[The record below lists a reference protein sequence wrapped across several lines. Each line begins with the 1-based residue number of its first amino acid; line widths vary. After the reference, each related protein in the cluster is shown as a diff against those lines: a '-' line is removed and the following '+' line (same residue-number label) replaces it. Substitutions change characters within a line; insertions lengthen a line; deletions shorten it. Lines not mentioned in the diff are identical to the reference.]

1 MSTFKLMSRLWSRNK
16 FYKNLILAVIV
27 LFSGFLLYVTIAS
40 IREEAPADTLT
51 YAFCTLR
58 PMYLMVIFFLF
69 FSYECFVK
77 INRYKETFSTCKQG
91 IGGVYRAQLLLLFSL
106 IGVLTMVSFLLIVVY
121 ACVAHQVALLPHVL
135 SRVICYQVLCPAAAV
150 LIGLLLSGVRQRY
163 IVYPLM
169 VIFGLSETE
178 WLQTTT
184 THVMETTGKN
194 YAKLMQIFSLIPNS
208 MQYEPNDQIG
218 IPWDLNKIAQLL
230 FFIALSATVVGLI
243 CARTKAKRW
252 WIGGLGLLLSA
263 VLLTGYF
270 IPVSVPVMDLS
281 ASSVFADAAYYQ
293 TIHAGE
299 QRNVAADFRVKKYRL
314 DFSMGL
320 NLTGR
325 AKVYVDRSELKSYR
339 FTLYHGYKVKRVTDQ
354 TGAALDFRRE
364 YDYVTVTRGG
374 AAVEYLCLEYT
385 GSSPQYYS
393 GYAGA
398 CLPANFAYYPI
409 PGYLEL
415 FMDSY
420 YGFIDCSL
428 PYDTAFDVHC
438 SGRKQMYCNLAAR
451 GDNHFAGNARS
462 ITLLSGYYDTLK
474 LNNTLVVYPKY
485 ADTEIRARIK
495 KNMGTFTKQ
504 HRDIHTIFI
513 MDACNL
519 TPYEHLR
526 SYDGY
531 VVTNSMIDMEQS
543 YFESQIDI
551 SKMDFYKTFVY
562 YYNEKVDREE
572 LEQLKQSEDPEEY
585 PMVQIILKLSASKNR
600 EAAAAETEQYLTNSK
615 DTRAPMTFLQ
625 ELGEK
630 YAKA

>member
-16 FYKNLILAVIV
+16 FYKYFILAVIV
-27 LFSGFLLYVTIAS
+27 LFSGFLLYTIIAS
-40 IREEAPADTLT
+40 IREEAPADTLG
-51 YAFCTLR
+51 YAFVTLF
-58 PMYLMVIFFLF
+58 PQYLMVIFFLF

-106 IGVLTMVSFLLIVVY
+106 IGVLTAVACLVIVGY

-135 SRVICYQVLCPAAAV
+135 SRVICYQVLCPGAAV
-150 LIGLLLSGVRQRY
+150 FIGLLLSGVRQRY

-194 YAKLMQIFSLIPNS
+194 YAKLMQIFSLLPSSMRYAPN
-208 MQYEPNDQIG
+208 NQIG

-243 CARTKAKRW
+243 CARTRAKRW
-252 WIGGLGLLLSA
+252 WTGGLGLLLSA

-281 ASSVFADAAYYQ
+281 TSGVFADAAYYQ

-339 FTLYHGYKVKRVTDQ
+339 FTLYHGYKVKQVTDQ

-364 YDYVTVTRGG
+364 HDYVTVTRGG
-374 AAVEYLCLEYT
+374 ADVEYLCLEYT
-385 GSSPQYYS
+385 GKSPKYYS
-393 GYAGA
+393 SYAGV

-409 PGYLEL
+409 PGYREL
-415 FMDSY
+415 FKDSF

-428 PYDTAFDVHC
+428 PYDTAFDVRC

-451 GDNHFAGNARS
+451 GNNHFAGNARS

-485 ADTEIRARIK
+485 AD
-495 KNMGTFTKQ
+495 NQ
-504 HRDIHTIFI
+504 
-513 MDACNL
+513 
-519 TPYEHLR
+519 
-526 SYDGY
+526 
-531 VVTNSMIDMEQS
+531 
-543 YFESQIDI
+543 
-551 SKMDFYKTFVY
+551 
-562 YYNEKVDREE
+562 
-572 LEQLKQSEDPEEY
+572 
-585 PMVQIILKLSASKNR
+585 
-600 EAAAAETEQYLTNSK
+600 
-615 DTRAPMTFLQ
+615 
-625 ELGEK
+625 
-630 YAKA
+630 

>member
-16 FYKNLILAVIV
+16 FRKYLIITIAV
-27 LFSGFLLYVTIAS
+27 LFGGFQLHNFIAS
-40 IREEAPADTLT
+40 AIQGIMSDILSYTVAILFPLYFTVL
-51 YAFCTLR
+51 
-58 PMYLMVIFFLF
+58 FFLF

-106 IGVLTMVSFLLIVVY
+106 IGVLTAMACLFIAVY
-121 ACVAHQVALLPHVL
+121 ACVARQVALLPHVL
-135 SRVICYQVLCPAAAV
+135 SRVICYQVLCPGAAV
-150 LIGLLLSGVRQRY
+150 FIGLLLSGVRQRY

-169 VIFGLSETE
+169 VIFGISETE

-184 THVMETTGKN
+184 MHVMETTGKN
-194 YAKLMQIFSLIPNS
+194 YAKLMEIFSLIPNS
-208 MQYEPNDQIG
+208 MLYTPNSQIG
-218 IPWDLNKIAQLL
+218 FPWDLNKIAQLL
-230 FFIALSATVVGLI
+230 FFMVFSATVVGLL

-252 WIGGLGLLLSA
+252 WTGGLGLLLSA

-281 ASSVFADAAYYQ
+281 AASETADTTYYDMNYKDCQ
-293 TIHAGE
+293 KDET
-299 QRNVAADFRVKKYRL
+299 ADFRVKKYQL
-314 DFSMGL
+314 DFSVGL
-320 NLTGR
+320 NLTGC
-325 AKVYVDRSELKSYR
+325 AKVYVDQSELKSYR
-339 FTLYHGYKVKRVTDQ
+339 FTLYHGYKVKQVTDQ

-374 AAVEYLCLEYT
+374 AAVEYLCLEYI
-385 GSSPQYYS
+385 GKSPKYYS
-393 GYAGA
+393 SYAGV

-409 PGYLEL
+409 PGYREL
-415 FMDSY
+415 FSDNF

-474 LNNTLVVYPKY
+474 LNDTLVVYPKY
-485 ADTEIRARIK
+485 ADGEIRTRIK
-495 KNMGTFTKQ
+495 KNMGTFTKE
-504 HRDIHTIFI
+504 HRDIRTIFI
-513 MDACNL
+513 MDADNL
-519 TPYEHLR
+519 TQYEHLR

-531 VVTNSMIDMEQS
+531 LVTSSIYDMEQS

-572 LEQLKQSEDPEEY
+572 LEQLKQSEDPEKY

>member
-1 MSTFKLMSRLWSRNK
+1 
-16 FYKNLILAVIV
+16 
-27 LFSGFLLYVTIAS
+27 
-40 IREEAPADTLT
+40 
-51 YAFCTLR
+51 
-58 PMYLMVIFFLF
+58 
-69 FSYECFVK
+69 
-77 INRYKETFSTCKQG
+77 
-91 IGGVYRAQLLLLFSL
+91 
-106 IGVLTMVSFLLIVVY
+106 
-121 ACVAHQVALLPHVL
+121 
-135 SRVICYQVLCPAAAV
+135 
-150 LIGLLLSGVRQRY
+150 
-163 IVYPLM
+163 
-169 VIFGLSETE
+169 
-178 WLQTTT
+178 
-184 THVMETTGKN
+184 
-194 YAKLMQIFSLIPNS
+194 MQIFSLIPNS
-208 MQYEPNDQIG
+208 MQYEPNNQIG

-230 FFIALSATVVGLI
+230 FFISLSATVVGLI

-252 WIGGLGLLLSA
+252 WTGGLGLLLSA

-270 IPVSVPVMDLS
+270 MPVSVPVMDLS
-281 ASSVFADAAYYQ
+281 TSSVFADAAYYQ

-299 QRNVAADFRVKKYRL
+299 QRNVAADFRVKKYQL
-314 DFSMGL
+314 DFSVGL

-325 AKVYVDRSELKSYR
+325 TKVYVDQSELKSYR
-339 FTLYHGYKVKRVTDQ
+339 FTLYHGYKVKQVTDQ

-364 YDYVTVTRGG
+364 LDYVTVTRGG

-385 GSSPQYYS
+385 GKSPKYYS
-393 GYAGA
+393 SYAGV

-409 PGYLEL
+409 PGYREL
-415 FMDSY
+415 FSDNF

-474 LNNTLVVYPKY
+474 LNDTLVVYPKY

-495 KNMGTFTKQ
+495 KNMGTFTKE
-504 HRDIHTIFI
+504 HRDIRTIFI

-600 EAAAAETEQYLTNSK
+600 EAAAAETERYLTNSK

>member
-1 MSTFKLMSRLWSRNK
+1 
-16 FYKNLILAVIV
+16 
-27 LFSGFLLYVTIAS
+27 
-40 IREEAPADTLT
+40 
-51 YAFCTLR
+51 
-58 PMYLMVIFFLF
+58 
-69 FSYECFVK
+69 
-77 INRYKETFSTCKQG
+77 
-91 IGGVYRAQLLLLFSL
+91 
-106 IGVLTMVSFLLIVVY
+106 
-121 ACVAHQVALLPHVL
+121 
-135 SRVICYQVLCPAAAV
+135 
-150 LIGLLLSGVRQRY
+150 
-163 IVYPLM
+163 
-169 VIFGLSETE
+169 
-178 WLQTTT
+178 
-184 THVMETTGKN
+184 
-194 YAKLMQIFSLIPNS
+194 
-208 MQYEPNDQIG
+208 
-218 IPWDLNKIAQLL
+218 
-230 FFIALSATVVGLI
+230 
-243 CARTKAKRW
+243 
-252 WIGGLGLLLSA
+252 
-263 VLLTGYF
+263 
-270 IPVSVPVMDLS
+270 
-281 ASSVFADAAYYQ
+281 
-293 TIHAGE
+293 
-299 QRNVAADFRVKKYRL
+299 
-314 DFSMGL
+314 MGL

-364 YDYVTVTRGG
+364 HDYVTVTRGG

-385 GSSPQYYS
+385 GKSPKYYS
-393 GYAGA
+393 SYAGV

-415 FMDSY
+415 FSDNF

-428 PYDTAFDVHC
+428 PYDTAFDVRC

-474 LNNTLVVYPKY
+474 LNDTLVVYPKY
-485 ADTEIRARIK
+485 ADGEIRARIK
-495 KNMGTFTKQ
+495 KNMGTFTKE
-504 HRDIHTIFI
+504 HRDIRTIFI
-513 MDACNL
+513 MDADNL
-519 TPYEHLR
+519 TQYEHLR

-531 VVTNSMIDMEQS
+531 LVTSSIYDMEQS

-551 SKMDFYKTFVY
+551 SKLHFYKMFVY

-572 LEQLKQSEDPEEY
+572 LERLKQSEDPEEY

>member
-106 IGVLTMVSFLLIVVY
+106 IGVLTMVSFLLIVGY

-135 SRVICYQVLCPAAAV
+135 SRVICYQVLCPGAAV

-208 MQYEPNDQIG
+208 MQYEPNNQIG

-252 WIGGLGLLLSA
+252 WTGGLGLLLSA

-270 IPVSVPVMDLS
+270 MPVSVPVMDLS
-281 ASSVFADAAYYQ
+281 TSGVFADAAYYQ

-299 QRNVAADFRVKKYRL
+299 QRNVAADFRVKKYQL
-314 DFSMGL
+314 DFSVGL

-339 FTLYHGYKVKRVTDQ
+339 FTLYHGYKVKQVTDQ

-364 YDYVTVTRGG
+364 LDYVTVTRGG

-385 GSSPQYYS
+385 GKSPKYYS
-393 GYAGA
+393 SYAGV

-409 PGYLEL
+409 PGYREL
-415 FMDSY
+415 FSDNF

-428 PYDTAFDVHC
+428 PYDTAFDVRC

-462 ITLLSGYYDTLK
+462 ITLLSGYYDTL
-474 LNNTLVVYPKY
+474 VVYPKY

-504 HRDIHTIFI
+504 HRDIRTIFI
-513 MDACNL
+513 MDTDNL
-519 TPYEHLR
+519 TQYEHLR

-531 VVTNSMIDMEQS
+531 VVTSSIYDMEQS

>member
-91 IGGVYRAQLLLLFSL
+91 IGGIYRAQLLLLFSL

-135 SRVICYQVLCPAAAV
+135 SRVICYQVLCPGAAV

-169 VIFGLSETE
+169 VIFGLSET
-178 WLQTTT
+178 
-184 THVMETTGKN
+184 TGKN

-208 MQYEPNDQIG
+208 MQYEPNNQIG

-252 WIGGLGLLLSA
+252 WTGGLGLLLSA

-270 IPVSVPVMDLS
+270 MPVSVPVMDLS
-281 ASSVFADAAYYQ
+281 TSGVFADAAYYQ

-299 QRNVAADFRVKKYRL
+299 QRNVAADFRVKKYQL
-314 DFSMGL
+314 DFSVGL

-339 FTLYHGYKVKRVTDQ
+339 FTLYHGYKVKQVTDQ

-364 YDYVTVTRGG
+364 LDYVTVTRGG

-385 GSSPQYYS
+385 GKSPKYYS
-393 GYAGA
+393 SYAGV

-409 PGYLEL
+409 PGYREL
-415 FMDSY
+415 FSDNF

-428 PYDTAFDVHC
+428 PYDTAFDVRC

-474 LNNTLVVYPKY
+474 LNDTLVVYPKY
-485 ADTEIRARIK
+485 ADKEIRARIK

-504 HRDIHTIFI
+504 HRDIRTIFI
-513 MDACNL
+513 MDTDNL
-519 TPYEHLR
+519 TQYEHLR

-531 VVTNSMIDMEQS
+531 VVTSSIYDMEQS

>member
-16 FYKNLILAVIV
+16 FYKYLILAVIV
-27 LFSGFLLYVTIAS
+27 LFNGFLLYTIIAS
-40 IREEAPADTLT
+40 IREEAPADTLG
-51 YAFCTLR
+51 YAFVTLF
-58 PMYLMVIFFLF
+58 PQYLMVIFFLF

-106 IGVLTMVSFLLIVVY
+106 IGVLTAVACLVIVGY
-121 ACVAHQVALLPHVL
+121 ACVARQVALLPHVL
-135 SRVICYQVLCPAAAV
+135 SRVICYQVLCPGAAV

-184 THVMETTGKN
+184 LHVMETTGKN
-194 YAKLMQIFSLIPNS
+194 YAKLMQIFSLLPSSMRFAPN
-208 MQYEPNDQIG
+208 NQIG

-230 FFIALSATVVGLI
+230 FFMVFSATVVGLL

-252 WIGGLGLLLSA
+252 WTGGLGLLLSA

-270 IPVSVPVMDLS
+270 MPVSVPVMDLGT
-281 ASSVFADAAYYQ
+281 SSVFADAAYYQ

-314 DFSMGL
+314 DFSVGL

-354 TGAALDFRRE
+354 TGAALDFRQE

-385 GSSPQYYS
+385 GKSPKYYS
-393 GYAGA
+393 SYAGV

-415 FMDSY
+415 FSDNF

-428 PYDTAFDVHC
+428 PYDTAFDVRC

-485 ADTEIRARIK
+485 ADTEIRARVK
-495 KNMGTFTKQ
+495 KNMGTFTKE

-513 MDACNL
+513 MDADNL
-519 TPYEHLR
+519 TQYEHLR

-551 SKMDFYKTFVY
+551 SKLHFYKMFVY

-572 LEQLKQSEDPEEY
+572 LEQLKQSEDPEKY

-615 DTRAPMTFLQ
+615 DTRAPMTFLR

>member
-16 FYKNLILAVIV
+16 FYKYLILLAI
-27 LFSGFLLYVTIAS
+27 LALAGFHLYMLISLWKEDWADSLTFAFSSLRSLYLLVPFFIFLG
-40 IREEAPADTLT
+40 
-51 YAFCTLR
+51 
-58 PMYLMVIFFLF
+58 
-69 FSYECFVK
+69 YECFAK
-77 INRYKETFSTCKQG
+77 INRYKETFSTCKQR
-91 IGGVYRAQLLLLFSL
+91 IGGVYRAQLLLFFCL
-106 IGVLTMVSFLLIVVY
+106 IGVFTAVACLFTTVY
-121 ACVAHQVALLPHVL
+121 TCMCSQFTLLPHAL
-135 SRVICYQVLCPAAAV
+135 SRLIGYYILCQVAAV
-150 LIGLLLSGVRQRY
+150 FVGLLLSGIRQRY
-163 IVYPLM
+163 IAYLLM
-169 VIFGLSETE
+169 VIFVVSETE
-178 WLQTTT
+178 LVQNFS
-184 THVMETTGKN
+184 VQIMNSTGKN
-194 YAKLMQIFSLIPNS
+194 YTKLTEFFMIIPNS
-208 MQYEPNDQIG
+208 LQWEENQQIG

-252 WIGGLGLLLSA
+252 WTGGLGLLLSA

-270 IPVSVPVMDLS
+270 IPVSVPLADSS
-281 ASSVFADAAYYQ
+281 ASGVLNDEFYYDYH
-293 TIHAGE
+293 TDCKRIE
-299 QRNVAADFRVKKYRL
+299 PADFRIKKYQL

-339 FTLYHGYKVKRVTDQ
+339 FTLYHGYKVKQVTDQ

-393 GYAGA
+393 SYAGV

-415 FMDSY
+415 FKDFY

-428 PYDTAFDVHC
+428 PYDTAFDVRC

-474 LNNTLVVYPKY
+474 LNDTLIVYLKF
-485 ADTEIRARIK
+485 ADRDVQDRIK

-504 HRDIHTIFI
+504 HRNIHTVFM
-513 MDACNL
+513 MDVANL
-519 TPYEHLR
+519 TQYERVR
-526 SYDGY
+526 SDDGY

-543 YFESQIDI
+543 YFESQIHI
-551 SKMDFYKTFVY
+551 SKQDFYRTFVFY
-562 YYNEKVDREE
+562 FNKKVDREE

>member
-27 LFSGFLLYVTIAS
+27 LFSGFLLCATIAS
-40 IREEAPADTLT
+40 IRQEAPADTLSH
-51 YAFCTLR
+51 AFNTLF

-106 IGVLTMVSFLLIVVY
+106 IGVLTAVVCLLIVVY

-178 WLQTTT
+178 WLQSTT

-230 FFIALSATVVGLI
+230 FFISLSATVVCLI
-243 CARTKAKRW
+243 CARTKAKQW

-281 ASSVFADAAYYQ
+281 AASETADTTYYDM
-293 TIHAGE
+293 IHKDCQKDE
-299 QRNVAADFRVKKYRL
+299 AADFRVKKYQL
-314 DFSMGL
+314 DFSVGL
-320 NLTGR
+320 NLTGS

-339 FTLYHGYKVKRVTDQ
+339 FTLYHGYKVKQVTDQ

-374 AAVEYLCLEYT
+374 IESCFRTIFMALLIVRCPMIPPLMCVAAGESRCIAT
-385 GSSPQYYS
+385 W
-393 GYAGA
+393 
-398 CLPANFAYYPI
+398 LPGETITLPVTPI
-409 PGYLEL
+409 PLP
-415 FMDSY
+415 
-420 YGFIDCSL
+420 CS
-428 PYDTAFDVHC
+428 
-438 SGRKQMYCNLAAR
+438 
-451 GDNHFAGNARS
+451 AG
-462 ITLLSGYYDTLK
+462 ITI
-474 LNNTLVVYPKY
+474 P
-485 ADTEIRARIK
+485 
-495 KNMGTFTKQ
+495 
-504 HRDIHTIFI
+504 
-513 MDACNL
+513 
-519 TPYEHLR
+519 
-526 SYDGY
+526 
-531 VVTNSMIDMEQS
+531 
-543 YFESQIDI
+543 
-551 SKMDFYKTFVY
+551 
-562 YYNEKVDREE
+562 
-572 LEQLKQSEDPEEY
+572 
-585 PMVQIILKLSASKNR
+585 
-600 EAAAAETEQYLTNSK
+600 
-615 DTRAPMTFLQ
+615 
-625 ELGEK
+625 
-630 YAKA
+630 

>member
-16 FYKNLILAVIV
+16 FYKNLILAVIA
-27 LFSGFLLYVTIAS
+27 LYSGFLLYATIAS
-40 IREEAPADTLT
+40 IRQEAPADTLS
-51 YAFCTLR
+51 YAFSTLF
-58 PMYLMVIFFLF
+58 PQYLMVIFFLF

-77 INRYKETFSTCKQG
+77 INRYKEIFSTCKQG
-91 IGGVYRAQLLLLFSL
+91 IGGAYRAQLLLLFSL
-106 IGVLTMVSFLLIVVY
+106 IGVLTMVACLLIVVY

-135 SRVICYQVLCPAAAV
+135 SRVICYQVLCPGAAV

-184 THVMETTGKN
+184 MHVMETTGKN
-194 YAKLMQIFSLIPNS
+194 YAKLMQIFSLLPSS

-230 FFIALSATVVGLI
+230 FFISLSATVVCLI

-281 ASSVFADAAYYQ
+281 ASSAFADAAYYE
-293 TIHAGE
+293 TIHAGK
-299 QRNVAADFRVKKYRL
+299 QQNVAADFRVKKYRL

-320 NLTGR
+320 NLTGS

-339 FTLYHGYKVKRVTDQ
+339 FTLYHGYKVKQVTDQ

-364 YDYVTVTRGG
+364 YDYVTVTRGE

-385 GSSPQYYS
+385 GKSPKYYS
-393 GYAGA
+393 SYAGV

-409 PGYLEL
+409 PGYREL
-415 FMDSY
+415 FKDNF

-428 PYDTAFDVHC
+428 PYDTAFDVRC

-451 GDNHFAGNARS
+451 GDNHFAGNAPWCKIVR
-462 ITLLSGYYDTLK
+462 
-474 LNNTLVVYPKY
+474 
-485 ADTEIRARIK
+485 
-495 KNMGTFTKQ
+495 
-504 HRDIHTIFI
+504 
-513 MDACNL
+513 
-519 TPYEHLR
+519 
-526 SYDGY
+526 
-531 VVTNSMIDMEQS
+531 
-543 YFESQIDI
+543 
-551 SKMDFYKTFVY
+551 
-562 YYNEKVDREE
+562 
-572 LEQLKQSEDPEEY
+572 
-585 PMVQIILKLSASKNR
+585 
-600 EAAAAETEQYLTNSK
+600 
-615 DTRAPMTFLQ
+615 
-625 ELGEK
+625 
-630 YAKA
+630 

>member
-106 IGVLTMVSFLLIVVY
+106 IGVLTMVSFLLIVGY

-135 SRVICYQVLCPAAAV
+135 SRVICYQVLCPGAAV

-208 MQYEPNDQIG
+208 MQYEPNNQIG

-252 WIGGLGLLLSA
+252 WTGGLGLLLSA

-270 IPVSVPVMDLS
+270 MPVSVPVMDLS
-281 ASSVFADAAYYQ
+281 TSGVFADAAYYQ

-299 QRNVAADFRVKKYRL
+299 QRNVAADFRVKKYQL
-314 DFSMGL
+314 DFSVGL

-339 FTLYHGYKVKRVTDQ
+339 FTLYHGYKVKQVTDQ

-364 YDYVTVTRGG
+364 LDYVTVTRGG

-385 GSSPQYYS
+385 GKSPKYYS
-393 GYAGA
+393 SYAGV

-409 PGYLEL
+409 PGYREL
-415 FMDSY
+415 FSDNF

-428 PYDTAFDVHC
+428 PYDTAFDVRC

-474 LNNTLVVYPKY
+474 LNDTLVVYPKY
-485 ADTEIRARIK
+485 ADKEIRARIK

-504 HRDIHTIFI
+504 HRDIRTIFI
-513 MDACNL
+513 MDTDNL
-519 TPYEHLR
+519 TQYEHLR

-531 VVTNSMIDMEQS
+531 VVTSSIYDMEQS

-562 YYNEKVDREE
+562 EKVDREE

>member
-1 MSTFKLMSRLWSRNK
+1 MNTFKLMSRLWSRNK

-27 LFSGFLLYVTIAS
+27 LFSGFLLCATIAS
-40 IREEAPADTLT
+40 IRQEAPADTLSF
-51 YAFCTLR
+51 AFSTLF
-58 PMYLMVIFFLF
+58 PQYLMVIFFLF

-135 SRVICYQVLCPAAAV
+135 SRVICYQVLCPGAAV

-178 WLQTTT
+178 WLQSTT

-230 FFIALSATVVGLI
+230 FFMVFSATVVGLI

-281 ASSVFADAAYYQ
+281 AASVFADAAYYQ
-293 TIHAGE
+293 TIHAGK
-299 QRNVAADFRVKKYRL
+299 QRNVAADFRVKKYQL

-339 FTLYHGYKVKRVTDQ
+339 FTLYHGYKVKQVTDQ

-385 GSSPQYYS
+385 GKSPKYYS
-393 GYAGA
+393 SYAGV

-415 FMDSY
+415 FSDSD

-428 PYDTAFDVHC
+428 PYDTAFDVRC

-485 ADTEIRARIK
+485 ADGEIQARIK
-495 KNMGTFTKQ
+495 KNMGTFTKE
-504 HRDIHTIFI
+504 HRDIRTIFI
-513 MDACNL
+513 MGADNL

-531 VVTNSMIDMEQS
+531 LVTSSIYDMEQS

-551 SKMDFYKTFVY
+551 SKLHFYKTFVY

>member
-135 SRVICYQVLCPAAAV
+135 SRVICYQVLCPGAAV

-208 MQYEPNDQIG
+208 MQYEPNNQIG

-252 WIGGLGLLLSA
+252 WTGGLGLLLSA

-270 IPVSVPVMDLS
+270 MPVSVPVMDLS
-281 ASSVFADAAYYQ
+281 TSGVFADAAYYQ

-299 QRNVAADFRVKKYRL
+299 QRNVAADFRVKKYQL
-314 DFSMGL
+314 DFSVGL

-339 FTLYHGYKVKRVTDQ
+339 FTLYHGYKVKQVTD
-354 TGAALDFRRE
+354 
-364 YDYVTVTRGG
+364 
-374 AAVEYLCLEYT
+374 
-385 GSSPQYYS
+385 
-393 GYAGA
+393 
-398 CLPANFAYYPI
+398 
-409 PGYLEL
+409 
-415 FMDSY
+415 
-420 YGFIDCSL
+420 
-428 PYDTAFDVHC
+428 
-438 SGRKQMYCNLAAR
+438 
-451 GDNHFAGNARS
+451 
-462 ITLLSGYYDTLK
+462 
-474 LNNTLVVYPKY
+474 
-485 ADTEIRARIK
+485 
-495 KNMGTFTKQ
+495 
-504 HRDIHTIFI
+504 
-513 MDACNL
+513 
-519 TPYEHLR
+519 
-526 SYDGY
+526 
-531 VVTNSMIDMEQS
+531 
-543 YFESQIDI
+543 
-551 SKMDFYKTFVY
+551 
-562 YYNEKVDREE
+562 
-572 LEQLKQSEDPEEY
+572 
-585 PMVQIILKLSASKNR
+585 
-600 EAAAAETEQYLTNSK
+600 
-615 DTRAPMTFLQ
+615 
-625 ELGEK
+625 
-630 YAKA
+630 